1 MSPSSRITIS
11 RLELFMGFVIIGLMG
26 FGGVATAARYV
37 IVEKR
42 KWLSELD
49 YANILGIGQVLPGGN
64 IINMTIILGDR
75 AHGIIGT
82 CIALL
87 GLMFMPLVILI
98 SLAMVYDQFSSLADV
113 HAATMGAAAT
123 AAGLVVGM
131 AIKMGRNLKLTV
143 PRMAVSAFAVFCLGV
158 LRLPLVELLIILIP
172 LSSAVVWWERKR

>member
-1 MSPSSRITIS
+1 MLPSSRITIS
-11 RLELFMGFVIIGLMG
+11 RLELFMGFVSIGLMG

-87 GLMFMPLVILI
+87 GLMFMRPQWERL
-98 SLAMVYDQFSSLADV
+98 
-113 HAATMGAAAT
+113 
-123 AAGLVVGM
+123 
-131 AIKMGRNLKLTV
+131 R
-143 PRMAVSAFAVFCLGV
+143 
-158 LRLPLVELLIILIP
+158 RLPVLW
-172 LSSAVVWWERKR
+172 SVWQLKWGVI